1 MAENPSKKVVAR
13 AETPQKKMVAAA
25 YIRKKS
31 LEIPKKIYR

>member
-31 LEIPKKIYR
+31 LEIPKKNYR